1 MLLNMGPLATAS
13 LCIATAQW
21 VLESLHSVRLA
32 YFGHSCSVL
41 ELATI
46 GSALLI
52 KSWIQV
58 RSGVSALERGIV
70 GANMSVLY
78 ILFLS
83 DLSLDGNDHTRLVNL
98 D

>member
-1 MLLNMGPLATAS
+1 MSLYFVPFLLDHQRLLTKLDPLAAPS

-21 VLESLHSVRLA
+21 FLESLHSVRLA

-46 GSALLI
+46 GSVLLI

-58 RSGVSALERGIV
+58 RSGVSALERGIIV
-70 GANMSVLY
+70 VR
-78 ILFLS
+78 
-83 DLSLDGNDHTRLVNL
+83 T
-98 D
+98 